1 MRIEADAWV
10 TVRYRLFDSTGE
22 ELESAERELTYL
34 QGGYGAVFEGIEAAL
49 DGHEAGYA
57 TSVYLQPEDTFGD
70 YDPEL
75 IRLVERDRLP
85 ADLEEGMTFDAVPG
99 EAPDG
104 LLYTV
109 TNVSDEAVVLD
120 GNHPLAG
127 MALRFDLRVT
137 EVRQATEEEIA
148 DERARAEGPDD
159 RDGPTLH

>member
-34 QGGYGAVFEGIEAAL
+34 HGGYGAVFERIEAAL
-49 DGHEAGYA
+49 DGHETGFA

-70 YDPEL
+70 YDSEL

-99 EAPDG
+99 EPPDG

-137 EVRQATEEEIA
+137 EVRQASADEVA
-148 DERARAEGPDD
+148 DERARAEAPGDPDA
-159 RDGPTLH
+159 PTLH